1 MDFRL
6 TDEQELLLES
16 VDQFIDQCIE
26 KGYNEDYWRRAW
38 EENRYPLEY
47 FKELMESGLGLIGV
61 PEQFGGSEVD
71 LVTMCLVD
79 ERFSSRGFYSAIETA
94 MQIDDMASFG
104 SPEQIELVSKQ
115 IMTGK
120 GGFSLGFTEP
130 GAGSDSNAMA
140 TTATYRGDG
149 TVVINGSK
157 CFVTNADVSEY
168 LLLVCREAEPED
180 PKYWASMY
188 FVPSNSEGIK
198 LTPMHKLGVKTEGS
212 LCEVRLDDVVVPE
225 SALVG
230 TRGHGF
236 VQLMKNFEMER
247 LTASCR
253 VMGMAQNA
261 MDIAAAYAGERI
273 AFGQP
278 IGNFQLVQE
287 MLVENEIK
295 LQNMRNMIFRT
306 AWEKDNGMSIR
317 TAASLVKYYC
327 ARAGFE
333 VADNCMQIMGGIGYT
348 DECPISRLWRDLR
361 LFRIG
366 GGTDQIQ
373 IHIAGRQLVKKYK
386 RK

>member
-1 MDFRL
+1 M
-6 TDEQELLLES
+6 
-16 VDQFIDQCIE
+16 
-26 KGYNEDYWRRAW
+26 
-38 EENRYPLEY
+38 
-47 FKELMESGLGLIGV
+47 
-61 PEQFGGSEVD
+61 D

-94 MQIDDMASFG
+94 MQIDDMVAFG
-104 SPEQIELVSKQ
+104 SPEHIELVSNQ

-130 GAGSDSNAMA
+130 GAGSDSNAMT
-140 TTATYRGDG
+140 TTATRKSDG
-149 TVVINGSK
+149 TVVLNGSK

-168 LLLVCREAEPED
+168 LLIVCREAEPED
-180 PKYWASMY
+180 PKYWTSMY
-188 FVPSNSEGIK
+188 FVHKDTKGVS
-198 LTPMHKLGVKTEGS
+198 LTPMHKLGQKAGGS

-225 SALVG
+225 SSLVG

-236 VQLMKNFEMER
+236 VQLMKNFEIER

-253 VMGMAQNA
+253 AMGMAQNA
-261 MDIAAAYAGERI
+261 MNIAAAYAGERI

-278 IGNFQLVQE
+278 IGNFQLIQE
-287 MLVENEIK
+287 LLVENEIMI
-295 LQNMRNMIFRT
+295 QNMRNMIFKA
-306 AWEKDNGMSIR
+306 AWEKDNGISIR

-327 ARAGFE
+327 ARSSFT
-333 VADNCMQIMGGIGYT
+333 VIDNCMQIMGGLGYT
-348 DECPISRLWRDLR
+348 DECPIARLWRDVR
-361 LFRIG
+361 VYRIG